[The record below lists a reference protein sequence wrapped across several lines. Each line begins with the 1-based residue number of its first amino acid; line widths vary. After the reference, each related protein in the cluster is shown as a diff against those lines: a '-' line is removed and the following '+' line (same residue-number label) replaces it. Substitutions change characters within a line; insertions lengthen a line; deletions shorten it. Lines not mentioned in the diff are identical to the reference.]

1 MYRAIEEY
9 TGTYRGEYIGICR
22 AILGYVYIYIY
33 IYVHPVTSPLPCSRT
48 GSGSC

>member
-33 IYVHPVTSPLPCSRT
+33 VHPVTSPLPCSRT